1 MKITIELPD
10 NILALHVVAVTSV
23 TWPNIALVNLSVPSK
38 KLFDGSEIKLTDVCE
53 TKKED

>member
-1 MKITIELPD
+1 MKITIEVPD
-10 NILALHVVAVTSV
+10 NILALHVVAVTRAM
-23 TWPNIALVNLSVPSK
+23 WPNIALVNLSVPSE